1 VQIIVKCYHDLQTK
15 ERNLHCDCP
24 KRFRLAVDFGC
35 TCDTERPMFCVL
47 VTLRGPW
54 FVYWYLVSLSER
66 VREKGQEGAAG
77 EEGGVWRRGMRFD
90 GWGYEDRNEVDST
103 SAREQVHTLSL
114 TNTFYEVPVTAKA
127 LQDARAKWS
136 LAAAHRIFL
145 PLWIINL
152 LDDS

>member
-1 VQIIVKCYHDLQTK
+1 
-15 ERNLHCDCP
+15 
-24 KRFRLAVDFGC
+24 
-35 TCDTERPMFCVL
+35 MFCVL

-77 EEGGVWRRGMRFD
+77 EEGAVGEEGAAGEEGGFWRRGMRFD

-114 TNTFYEVPVTAKA
+114 TNTFYEDPVTAKA

-136 LAAAHRIFL
+136 LAAARRIFL

>member
-1 VQIIVKCYHDLQTK
+1 MQIIVKCYHDLQTK

-24 KRFRLAVDFGC
+24 KRFRLAVDCGC
-35 TCDTERPMFCVL
+35 TCDTERPMVCVL

-77 EEGGVWRRGMRFD
+77 EEGAVGEEGAAGEDGGFWRRGMRFD

-103 SAREQVHTLSL
+103 SAREQMHTL
-114 TNTFYEVPVTAKA
+114 
-127 LQDARAKWS
+127 
-136 LAAAHRIFL
+136 AHKHVL
-145 PLWIINL
+145 
-152 LDDS
+152 

>member
-1 VQIIVKCYHDLQTK
+1 MMSRRRRSRQ
-15 ERNLHCDCP
+15 
-24 KRFRLAVDFGC
+24 
-35 TCDTERPMFCVL
+35 
-47 VTLRGPW
+47 
-54 FVYWYLVSLSER
+54 SLP
-66 VREKGQEGAAG
+66 
-77 EEGGVWRRGMRFD
+77 RFD

-103 SAREQVHTLSL
+103 SVREQVHTLSL
-114 TNTFYEVPVTAKA
+114 TNTFYEDPVTAKA